1 MKTSHLTIFLIL
13 IGHLLHAQGQV
24 NEQFDASSIEKITL
38 SFKYPE
44 LIKITSW
51 DKNEV
56 FIKGTADI
64 NNGENNEA
72 FKLKG
77 AVKNGVLSIYSEIEG
92 HDELPRRIT
101 IRKDG
106 TVYTFN
112 TDNWNAP
119 EVRKFME
126 EHGRQHEYISQ
137 GVHKEIKLEVFV
149 PRNKPVEVE
158 AKYGMVEI
166 AGVDAPL
173 KVVTKYGGIDIS
185 IPVAS
190 KRDLEARTKYGQIYT
205 DLEARFDRTGDA
217 ILDYNKWTVI
227 TTQLNGGGIKYD
239 LESKYGNVYMRKR

>member
-1 MKTSHLTIFLIL
+1 MQTSHLTIFLISL
-13 IGHLLHAQGQV
+13 GHLLYAQGQI
-24 NEQFDASSIEKITL
+24 NEQFDASSAEKIIL
-38 SFKYPE
+38 RFKYPE

-56 FIKGTADI
+56 LIKGIVDI
-64 NNGENNEA
+64 NNGENNDA

-77 AVKNGVLSIYSEIEG
+77 SVDNGVLSIYSEIEG
-92 HDELPRRIT
+92 HDELPRKIT

-112 TDNWNAP
+112 TDDWNAP

-137 GVHKEIKLEVFV
+137 GVHKEIRLEVFV
-149 PRNKPVEVE
+149 PRNKSVEVE

-173 KVVTKYGGIDIS
+173 KVMAKYGGIDIG
-185 IPVAS
+185 IPAGS
-190 KRDLEARTKYGQIYT
+190 KRDLEARTKYGEIYT
-205 DLEARFDRTGDA
+205 DLDAKFDQTGDGV
-217 ILDYNKWTVI
+217 LDYNKWTVI
-227 TTQLNGGGIKYD
+227 STQLNGGGIKYD
-239 LESKYGNVYMRKR
+239 LESKYGNVYMRKK